1 MPHFTYGPI
10 ELDHL
15 RRRDPALGRA
25 IDEIG
30 PIEREVIPD
39 PFAALVHTVVAQQ
52 LSSRA
57 AAAIWRRLQ
66 ERLGAITPE
75 AIAAATVDD
84 LRQCG
89 LSARKAGY
97 VRDIGAAV
105 ATGELDLAGLVALP
119 DDLVDRRLSTVPG
132 LGRWSAE
139 MFLIFSLERPDIVSW
154 GDLAIRRGMMNLYGL
169 SSLSR
174 DQFEEYRRR
183 YSPYGSVASL
193 YLWAVARRRRS
204 PSQ

>member
-1 MPHFTYGPI
+1 M
-10 ELDHL
+10 
-15 RRRDPALGRA
+15 
-25 IDEIG
+25 
-30 PIEREVIPD
+30 
-39 PFAALVHTVVAQQ
+39 
-52 LSSRA
+52 
-57 AAAIWRRLQ
+57 
-66 ERLGAITPE
+66 
-75 AIAAATVDD
+75 
-84 LRQCG
+84 
-89 LSARKAGY
+89 
-97 VRDIGAAV
+97 